1 MEVHTSDW
9 TIESNVRCTS
19 FAMPF
24 ASPHTYTYAP
34 SDINLHKS
42 LACNKINHRKLGCKV
57 HFELEI
63 IIHHWWLQ
71 QDSVRTLF
79 APSQACS
86 IWSKI
91 TFLYYIHICKQNT
104 VKKLFTP
111 FQASYFEHTP
121 LWYLP
126 WRRPR
131 PTQWPLYWQN
141 PSAPPRIWNPAIQ
154 RLHTR
159 WEHRCGYN
167 MSSCCLQGLKLKG
180 KRPKHLPDSE
190 SDSQR
195 RKCPVQV
202 SPQLLAAQPSPIT
215 ILKDEPSAWNIEI
228 GKPPC
233 LTIERT
239 NEPELKKSWKKS
251 DL

>member
-86 IWSKI
+86 IWTKI

-104 VKKLFTP
+104 VKKPLHTFSSILFWTYSFVVP
-111 FQASYFEHTP
+111 SLEKATTNSMTP
-121 LWYLP
+121 LL
-126 WRRPR
+126 
-131 PTQWPLYWQN
+131 TK
-141 PSAPPRIWNPAIQ
+141 SV
-154 RLHTR
+154 
-159 WEHRCGYN
+159 
-167 MSSCCLQGLKLKG
+167 SS
-180 KRPKHLPDSE
+180 S
-190 SDSQR
+190 SYM
-195 RKCPVQV
+195 
-202 SPQLLAAQPSPIT
+202 
-215 ILKDEPSAWNIEI
+215 
-228 GKPPC
+228 
-233 LTIERT
+233 
-239 NEPELKKSWKKS
+239 KSCNTKTS
-251 DL
+251 H